1 MASLALVS
9 CVSDE
14 RADVQGHVTAGSPKL
29 LVMITLDQFRAGYL
43 EEYDEAFTDG
53 FRRLRDGGQR
63 YDRAIVD
70 HAPTLSYPGHSTLA
84 TGAHPRSTRRSTSSG
99 TRRRWASRRD
109 RCVSRASPTG
119 YVQRTPT
126 RVP

>member
-29 LVMITLDQFRAGYL
+29 LVMIALDQFRAGYL

-84 TGAHPRSTRRSTSSG
+84 TGAHPRAHGFNQNDWVETL
-99 TRRRWASRRD
+99 
-109 RCVSRASPTG
+109 P
-119 YVQRTPT
+119 
-126 RVP
+126 RVPTVM

>member
-29 LVMITLDQFRAGYL
+29 LVMIALDQFRAGYL

-70 HAPTLSYPGHSTLA
+70 HAPTLSYPGHSTGFNQNDWVETL
-84 TGAHPRSTRRSTSSG
+84 P
-99 TRRRWASRRD
+99 
-109 RCVSRASPTG
+109 
-119 YVQRTPT
+119 
-126 RVP
+126 RVPTVM